1 MSAFATLSL
10 QNEAAVAQSFAPA
23 GIDPQGVAKW
33 MTNTET
39 VFDARRV
46 ATMSLS
52 LPKNGSSVVRLKQ
65 KVLIPIM
72 DTVDTTKKIGEA
84 YALVELVMPKTASTT
99 VRLDLRKYAD
109 QFLTNAVTTAAV
121 QNFES
126 IY

>member
-10 QNEAAVAQSFAPA
+10 QNEAAVAQTFAPA

-33 MTNTET
+33 MTQTES
-39 VFDARRV
+39 VFDARRQV
-46 ATMSLS
+46 TMSVS
-52 LPKNGSSVVRLKQ
+52 LPKNGSTVARVKQ

-72 DTVDTTKKIGEA
+72 DTVDTTKKVAEA
-84 YALVELVMPKTASTT
+84 YAIVELVLPKVASST

-109 QFLTNAVTTAAV
+109 QLLTNAVTTAAV
-121 QNFES
+121 TNFES